1 MKKIVAI
8 VLAVVILATL
18 GGCAQPT
25 QQSESATPVETTE
38 VAEETKAAEETAAAS
53 GSEPTADMSDIKIGA
68 MPADASVGFFQSV
81 AEGMEAAGEA
91 FGCQIDLQYTD
102 RDLNKEQSLTDTY
115 ISQGYNG
122 LVMNASDSSAIT
134 GCLTKAKEAGVP
146 MVSVDTTP
154 ERTDLA
160 ASTVTSDNYSGGYAA
175 GELMKELLPNGGDII
190 MTKLNFASVAMDE
203 RYKGFEDAIEGS
215 NINIID
221 TIEQDGTRED
231 TLKKI
236 SPMLTKYDSL
246 VGIYC
251 TQGDPALGALS
262 AVDTAGLS
270 DKITIVS
277 YDVEDEVAKAIKS
290 GTAIKGGVTQFPYA
304 IGYLGVY
311 QCLRA
316 ISGLEAEEI
325 VKLPVLPITQDNI
338 DEFSAD
344 NIAFLAKYGEV
355 TLPTTVE

>member
-1 MKKIVAI
+1 MKKIVASLLAI
-8 VLAVVILATL
+8 VMLVAL
-18 GGCAQPT
+18 GGCGEP
-25 QQSESATPVETTE
+25 
-38 VAEETKAAEETAAAS
+38 AS
-53 GSEPTADMSDIKIGA
+53 GDLSSLKIGA

-81 AEGMEAAGEA
+81 AEGMEAAGET
-91 FGCQIDLQYTD
+91 FGVEIDLQYTD

-115 ISQGYNG
+115 ISQGYDG
-122 LVMNASDSSAIT
+122 LVMNASDSAAIT
-134 GCLTKAKEAGVP
+134 GCLTKAQEAGIP

-160 ASTVTSDNYSGGYAA
+160 ASTVTSDNYAGGYAA
-175 GELMKELLPNGGDII
+175 GELMKELLPEGGDII
-190 MTKLNFASVAMDE
+190 MTKLEFSSVAMDE
-203 RYKGFEDAIEGS
+203 RYQGFEDAIEGS
-215 NINIID
+215 GINIID
-221 TIEQDGTRED
+221 TVEQDGTRED
-231 TLKKI
+231 TLNKI

-270 DKITIVS
+270 DKITILS
-277 YDVEDEVAKAIKS
+277 YDVEAEVAEAIKS

-316 ISGLEAEEI
+316 IQGLETEE
-325 VKLPVLPITQDNI
+325 VMKLPVLPITQDNI
-338 DEFSAD
+338 DEFMED
-344 NIAFLAKYGEV
+344 DIAFLEANGGI
-355 TLPTTVE
+355 TLPTTLE

>member
-1 MKKIVAI
+1 MKKIVASLLAI
-8 VLAVVILATL
+8 VMLVAL
-18 GGCAQPT
+18 GGCGEP
-25 QQSESATPVETTE
+25 
-38 VAEETKAAEETAAAS
+38 AS
-53 GSEPTADMSDIKIGA
+53 GDLSSLKIGA

-81 AEGMEAAGEA
+81 AEGMEAAGET
-91 FGCQIDLQYTD
+91 FGVEIDLQYTD

-115 ISQGYNG
+115 ISQGYDG
-122 LVMNASDSSAIT
+122 LVMNASDSAAIT
-134 GCLTKAKEAGVP
+134 GCLTKAKDAGIP

-160 ASTVTSDNYSGGYAA
+160 ASTVTSDNYAGGYAA
-175 GELMKELLPNGGDII
+175 GELMKELLPEGGDII
-190 MTKLNFASVAMDE
+190 MTKLEFSSVAMDE
-203 RYKGFEDAIEGS
+203 RYQGFEDAIEGS
-215 NINIID
+215 GINIID
-221 TIEQDGTRED
+221 TVEQDGTRED
-231 TLKKI
+231 TLNKI

-270 DKITIVS
+270 DKITILS
-277 YDVEDEVAKAIKS
+277 YDVEDEVAEAIKS

-316 ISGLEAEEI
+316 IQGLETEE
-325 VKLPVLPITQDNI
+325 VMKLPVLPITQDNI
-338 DEFSAD
+338 DEFMED
-344 NIAFLAKYGEV
+344 DIAFLEANGGI
-355 TLPTTVE
+355 TLPTTLE

>member
-1 MKKIVAI
+1 MKKIVAS
-8 VLAVVILATL
+8 ILAIVMLVAL
-18 GGCAQPT
+18 GGCGTPASQAPAET
-25 QQSESATPVETTE
+25 GGASAPAESA
-38 VAEETKAAEETAAAS
+38 AAADLS
-53 GSEPTADMSDIKIGA
+53 NIKIGA

-81 AEGMEAAGEA
+81 AEGMQAAGDT
-91 FGCQIDLQYTD
+91 FGVKIDLQYTD

-115 ISQGYNG
+115 LSQGYNG

-134 GCLTKAKEAGVP
+134 GCLTKAKDAGVP

-175 GELMKELLPNGGDII
+175 GELMKQLLPEGGDII
-190 MTKLNFASVAMDE
+190 MTKLNFSSVAMDE
-203 RYKGFEDAIEGS
+203 RYQGFEDAIKDSG
-215 NINIID
+215 INIID
-221 TIEQDGTRED
+221 TVEQDGTRED

-236 SPMLTKYDSL
+236 SPMLTKYESL
-246 VGIYC
+246 AGIYC

-270 DKITIVS
+270 DRITIVS
-277 YDVEDEVAKAIKS
+277 YDVEDEVAQAIKS

-316 ISGLEAEEI
+316 IQGLETEE
-325 VKLPVLPITQDNI
+325 VMKLPVLPITQENI
-338 DEFSAD
+338 DEFMED
-344 NIAFLAKYGEV
+344 DIAFLEANGGIA
-355 TLPTTVE
+355 LPTTIE

>member
-1 MKKIVAI
+1 MKKIVASLLAI
-8 VLAVVILATL
+8 VMLVAL
-18 GGCAQPT
+18 GGCGEP
-25 QQSESATPVETTE
+25 
-38 VAEETKAAEETAAAS
+38 AS
-53 GSEPTADMSDIKIGA
+53 GDLSSLKIGA

-81 AEGMEAAGEA
+81 AEGMEAAGET
-91 FGCQIDLQYTD
+91 FGVEIDLQYTD

-115 ISQGYNG
+115 ISQGYDG
-122 LVMNASDSSAIT
+122 LVMNASDSAAIT
-134 GCLTKAKEAGVP
+134 GCLTKAKDAGIP

-160 ASTVTSDNYSGGYAA
+160 ASTVTSDNYAGGYAA
-175 GELMKELLPNGGDII
+175 GELMKELLPEGGDII
-190 MTKLNFASVAMDE
+190 MTKLEFSSVAMDE
-203 RYKGFEDAIEGS
+203 RYQGFEDAIEGS
-215 NINIID
+215 GINIID
-221 TIEQDGTRED
+221 TVEQDGTRED
-231 TLKKI
+231 TLNKI

-270 DKITIVS
+270 DKITILS
-277 YDVEDEVAKAIKS
+277 YDVEAEVAEAIKS

-316 ISGLEAEEI
+316 IQGLETEE
-325 VKLPVLPITQDNI
+325 VMKLPVLPITQDNI
-338 DEFSAD
+338 DEFMED
-344 NIAFLAKYGEV
+344 DIAFLEANGGI
-355 TLPTTVE
+355 TLPTTLE

>member
-1 MKKIVAI
+1 MKKIVASLLAI
-8 VLAVVILATL
+8 VMLVAL
-18 GGCAQPT
+18 GGCGEP
-25 QQSESATPVETTE
+25 
-38 VAEETKAAEETAAAS
+38 AAGDLS
-53 GSEPTADMSDIKIGA
+53 SLKIGA

-81 AEGMEAAGEA
+81 AEGMEAAGET
-91 FGCQIDLQYTD
+91 FGVQIDLQYTD

-115 ISQGYNG
+115 ISQGYDG
-122 LVMNASDSSAIT
+122 LVMNASDSAAIT
-134 GCLTKAKEAGVP
+134 GCLTKAQDAGIP

-160 ASTVTSDNYSGGYAA
+160 ASTVTSDNYAGGYAA
-175 GELMKELLPNGGDII
+175 GELMKELLPEGGDII
-190 MTKLNFASVAMDE
+190 MTKLEFSSVAMDE
-203 RYKGFEDAIEGS
+203 RYQGFEDAIEGS
-215 NINIID
+215 GINIID
-221 TIEQDGTRED
+221 TVEQDGTRED
-231 TLKKI
+231 TLNKI

-270 DKITIVS
+270 DKITILS
-277 YDVEDEVAKAIKS
+277 YDVEAEVAEAIKS

-316 ISGLEAEEI
+316 IQGLETEE
-325 VKLPVLPITQDNI
+325 VMKLPVLPITQDNI
-338 DEFSAD
+338 DEFMED
-344 NIAFLAKYGEV
+344 NIAFLEANGGI
-355 TLPTTVE
+355 TLPTTLE

>member
-1 MKKIVAI
+1 MKKIVASLLAI
-8 VLAVVILATL
+8 VMLVAL
-18 GGCAQPT
+18 GGCGEP
-25 QQSESATPVETTE
+25 
-38 VAEETKAAEETAAAS
+38 AS
-53 GSEPTADMSDIKIGA
+53 GDLSSLKIGA

-81 AEGMEAAGEA
+81 AEGLEAAGET
-91 FGCQIDLQYTD
+91 FGVEIDLQYTD

-115 ISQGYNG
+115 ISQGYDG
-122 LVMNASDSSAIT
+122 LVMNASDSAAIT
-134 GCLTKAKEAGVP
+134 GCLTKAKDAGIP

-160 ASTVTSDNYSGGYAA
+160 ASTVTSDNYAGGYAA
-175 GELMKELLPNGGDII
+175 GELMKELLPEGGDII
-190 MTKLNFASVAMDE
+190 MTKLEFSSVAMDE
-203 RYKGFEDAIEGS
+203 RYQGFEDAIEGS
-215 NINIID
+215 GINIID
-221 TIEQDGTRED
+221 TVEQDGTRED
-231 TLKKI
+231 TLNKI

-270 DKITIVS
+270 DKITILS
-277 YDVEDEVAKAIKS
+277 YDVEDEVAEAIKS

-316 ISGLEAEEI
+316 IQGLETEE
-325 VKLPVLPITQDNI
+325 VMKLPVLPITQDNI
-338 DEFSAD
+338 DEFMED
-344 NIAFLAKYGEV
+344 DIAFLEANGGI
-355 TLPTTVE
+355 TLPTTLE